1 MRVPLVVPSIRRRQ
15 VACVQRSG
23 IRHRE
28 HAFQSLDFGNSVIGV
43 HAFYIIPYE
52 VGKRQMK
59 GVSVLLSRFV
69 PASKPRTG

>member
-1 MRVPLVVPSIRRRQ
+1 MRVPLVVPSIRSRK
-15 VACVQRSG
+15 VACIQRSG
-23 IRHRE
+23 IRHRK
-28 HAFQSLDFGNSVIGV
+28 HAFQSLDFGNGVIGV

-59 GVSVLLSRFV
+59 GVSVLLSGYV